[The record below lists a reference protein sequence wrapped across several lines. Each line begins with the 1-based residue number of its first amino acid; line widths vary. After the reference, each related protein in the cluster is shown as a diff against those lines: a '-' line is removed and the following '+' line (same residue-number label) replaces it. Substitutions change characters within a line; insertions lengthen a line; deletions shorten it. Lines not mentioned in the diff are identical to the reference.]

1 MNLQNEEEHEGGSFE
16 AYFRDPASASDSPL
30 AWAIAQRL
38 NVLDALRGLFSG
50 PVAVAQLRVWCFMEL
65 VSVPHGRITREDLN
79 QLFYQLLPQALDNV
93 LKRFRDSGLLVW
105 DATSQDYNL
114 SMLARQVHGLLA
126 PLTQANANERP
137 VELAVKHANEL
148 LELAKVEGDAEQLTA
163 RLQALQAEK
172 SSLDGRWHE
181 VRAERDRAQA
191 ALDQL
196 QGQRQAPPPEDVS
209 RFLRVLRQ
217 ADIAHHVLAD
227 VIEITDSQ
235 WRDAAEGVLRG
246 SRWVVV
252 LKDAGDEVKAM
263 ELAERERYRHYV
275 VAQAAQASKTPAP
288 TSLLAVL
295 RFADTAPT
303 WLLRQLEHIRRVA
316 SPAEGSKQGGEWIT
330 PKAYWRDGR
339 GGRSVWVDPSQH
351 QFGAAA
357 VAARRESI
365 EKRLSDLDTQMGQL
379 AKDQTANMR
388 QLKAAAEAAKGV
400 SAASELARRSDEF
413 EQARQQLPHL
423 TQARKTTAQRW
434 QKLDLG
440 HGQAND
446 RERRLDTEYQR
457 VQSSL
462 EESERNAR
470 RYESEWEDK
479 RSLLRQRS
487 GASTDAKVKF
497 PARWIRPE
505 AIDELRKT
513 YQNATQARLRG
524 DAVEKDL
531 TEGIRA
537 T

>member
-1 MNLQNEEEHEGGSFE
+1 M
-16 AYFRDPASASDSPL
+16 
-30 AWAIAQRL
+30 
-38 NVLDALRGLFSG
+38 
-50 PVAVAQLRVWCFMEL
+50 
-65 VSVPHGRITREDLN
+65 
-79 QLFYQLLPQALDNV
+79 
-93 LKRFRDSGLLVW
+93 
-105 DATSQDYNL
+105 
-114 SMLARQVHGLLA
+114 
-126 PLTQANANERP
+126 
-137 VELAVKHANEL
+137 
-148 LELAKVEGDAEQLTA
+148 
-163 RLQALQAEK
+163 
-172 SSLDGRWHE
+172 
-181 VRAERDRAQA
+181 
-191 ALDQL
+191 
-196 QGQRQAPPPEDVS
+196 
-209 RFLRVLRQ
+209 
-217 ADIAHHVLAD
+217 
-227 VIEITDSQ
+227 
-235 WRDAAEGVLRG
+235 
-246 SRWVVV
+246 
-252 LKDAGDEVKAM
+252 
-263 ELAERERYRHYV
+263 
-275 VAQAAQASKTPAP
+275 
-288 TSLLAVL
+288 
-295 RFADTAPT
+295 
-303 WLLRQLEHIRRVA
+303 
-316 SPAEGSKQGGEWIT
+316 
-330 PKAYWRDGR
+330 
-339 GGRSVWVDPSQH
+339 WVDPSQH

-434 QKLDLG
+434 QKLDLD